1 MIFWISTSYAL
12 YASSPHPLYKD
23 FEFVI
28 SFSFWKSLLIE
39 YLQWNMHAPTQSIT
53 RDNLERSYTRAIFFN
68 FSSIE
73 SSIATFKTNCIQHK
87 KCRHYPWPGLFFFM
101 ILSEQCK
108 RVDNSYWISDI
119 EKNLITWFSQLY
131 DRIIWG
137 ILFCKVHLLNE

>member
-1 MIFWISTSYAL
+1 MNKDILRLSHECIIPSYK
-12 YASSPHPLYKD
+12 S

-108 RVDNSYWISDI
+108 RVDNSYWIIDI